1 MGLTVSETHAFLAQA
16 RALGHDAARL
26 LDGAEERRDFGLP
39 ALDHGRVFST
49 ADDASRARRA
59 ETYFNPTIAA
69 RRRLGQGVHDRC
81 EAGVFAGL
89 PVAQSDLDGM
99 AGHLPFPVRA
109 SSELFRRI
117 PAGTEWDVSARPG
130 DWGREY
136 RDDVVRVVNL
146 GTLIVEPGARLVVQ
160 GNLFFLLCQ
169 RVIHL
174 GEDDPEGW
182 QIGVLATPFS
192 VDPGTGPDDG
202 AHGRDGEPG
211 SAGADGMARQATP
224 TLLGPML
231 VRDVPD
237 GAADGRPGS
246 SGTDA
251 TNGGPGRTGG
261 AAKIAEI
268 TLRAIEGSVTILAA
282 GGDGGNGGAG
292 GRGGDGGPGGAGAPA
307 LRTFRGELP
316 AGQGGRGGA
325 GGQGGA
331 GGRGGHGG
339 LASNVYVSVPEAFVP
354 RVRLRPLP
362 SRGGAGGLGG
372 WGGKAGASGAGTSPG
387 VPGHAGPDGAPGR
400 DRPAPP
406 MFLNDR
412 PVADATAIPF
422 EIQTRG
428 GMSHAEQ

>member
-1 MGLTVSETHAFLAQA
+1 MGLTAAETSAFLAQA

-39 ALDHGRVFST
+39 ALDHGWVFST
-49 ADDASRARRA
+49 ADDAARARRA
-59 ETYFNPTIAA
+59 AHFFNPPIAA

-99 AGHLPFPVRA
+99 AMHLPFPVRA
-109 SSELFRRI
+109 SSELIRRI
-117 PAGTEWDVSARPG
+117 PAGTEWDVSARPD

-146 GTLIVEPGARLVVQ
+146 GTLILEPGARLVVQ

-169 RVIHL
+169 RMVHL

-192 VDPGTGPDDG
+192 IDPGIGPDDG
-202 AHGRDGEPG
+202 MPGRDGRNG
-211 SAGADGMARQATP
+211 GDGADGLVRQATP

-231 VRDVPD
+231 VRAVSDE
-237 GAADGRPGS
+237 AAEGGPGGD
-246 SGTDA
+246 GTDG

-268 TLRAIEGSVTILAA
+268 TLCAIEGTVTILAA
-282 GGDGGNGGAG
+282 GGDGGAGGAG
-292 GRGGDGGPGGAGAPA
+292 GRGGDGGAGGTGAPA

-316 AGQGGRGGA
+316 AGDGGGGGRGGA
-325 GGQGGA
+325 GGAGA
-331 GGRGGHGG
+331 RGGHGG
-339 LASNVYVSVPEAFVP
+339 LASNVYVSTPEIFVP
-354 RVRLRPLP
+354 QVRLRPLQ
-362 SRGGAGGLGG
+362 SRGGAGGRGGVGGRGGLGG
-372 WGGKAGASGAGTSPG
+372 RGEPGGRAGAWPGTPGRAGL
-387 VPGHAGPDGAPGR
+387 DGADGR

-412 PVADATAIPF
+412 PFEPQAAIPL
-422 EIQTRG
+422 ET
-428 GMSHAEQ
+428 ATKE

>member
-1 MGLTVSETHAFLAQA
+1 MGLTAAETSAFLAHA
-16 RALGHDAARL
+16 KAIGHDAARL
-26 LDGAEERRDFGLP
+26 LAGAEELRDFGLP

-59 ETYFNPTIAA
+59 DHFFNPTIAA

-81 EAGVFAGL
+81 EAGVFAGM

-109 SSELFRRI
+109 SSELVRRI
-117 PAGTEWDVSARPG
+117 PAGTEWDVSARPQ

-136 RDDVVRVVNL
+136 RDDVVRVVNV
-146 GTLIVEPGARLVVQ
+146 GTLILEPGARLVVQ

-192 VDPGTGPDDG
+192 VDPGIGPDDG
-202 AHGRDGEPG
+202 APGRDGRHG
-211 SAGADGMARQATP
+211 GAGTDGLARQASP

-231 VRDVPD
+231 VRDVPETAID
-237 GAADGRPGS
+237 GTPGGG
-246 SGTDA
+246 GTDA

-268 TLRAIEGSVTILAA
+268 TFRSIEGNVTILAA

-292 GRGGDGGPGGAGAPA
+292 GRGGDGGQGGNGASA

-316 AGQGGRGGA
+316 AGAGGRGGA
-325 GGQGGA
+325 GGAGGA

-354 RVRLRPLP
+354 QVRLRPLP
-362 SRGGAGGLGG
+362 SRGGAGGRGG
-372 WGGKAGASGAGTSPG
+372 PGGRPGASGVGAAPGIPGRAGE
-387 VPGHAGPDGAPGR
+387 DGAPGR

-412 PVADATAIPF
+412 PVEPPADFPF
-422 EIQTRG
+422 DPATRG
-428 GMSHAEQ
+428 VSHAEQ